1 MARPI
6 GVEAVDPLLVAIQAD
21 AGSIEFRQGIRHVED
36 AAPKPIDRPDHQNV
50 IATPHRILQHRVE
63 CGTLIPAF
71 GTADALILV
80 GLDDQPATMLCH
92 PCQDEPLVL
101 SGLIVTA
108 DPQVDRR
115 ANAIG
120 VHSSSSELYRNDT
133 TDPKFVE
140 QFVWDGCYARWSLA
154 SGS

>member
-1 MARPI
+1 M
-6 GVEAVDPLLVAIQAD
+6 
-21 AGSIEFRQGIRHVED
+21 S
-36 AAPKPIDRPDHQNV
+36 

-71 GTADALILV
+71 GTTDALVLV
-80 GLDDQPATMLCH
+80 GLDDQPATMLRH
-92 PCQDEPLVL
+92 PCQDEPLIL

-133 TDPKFVE
+133 TDPRFVE
-140 QFVWDGCYARWSLA
+140 LFVRKVVYQFDTGRRTAYQCNVGKAGGGY
-154 SGS
+154 